1 MYGKVYSASVLGVE
15 GKLIE
20 VEVDISNGLP
30 HFAIVGLPDS
40 SVRESSE
47 RVRAAIKNS
56 GQSFPMNRITVNL
69 APADLRKEGA
79 SFDLAIAAGI
89 LSTTGQLTLPDNCL
103 VLGELSLDGGIRRV
117 PGILPMV
124 ETARNL
130 GITNVMLPAE
140 NAAEALLISG
150 VSVRPLRHLSDMV
163 HVEGEFISNMDMLR
177 LAVPIDRGM
186 NRGGASDSTLDF
198 ADVSGQ
204 FQAKRAIMIAAAGM
218 HNFILIGPPGTGK
231 TMLAKRLPSVLAEL
245 DEDEALEVTKIYSV
259 AGKGYDGMG
268 LIRQRPFRSP
278 HHTTSSGGLIG
289 GGPVP
294 KPGEVS
300 LAHRGV
306 LFLDELPEFPR
317 AVLEVLR
324 QPMEDRM
331 VTIGR
336 ARAVFTFP
344 ARFILAASMNPCP
357 CGYLGADYE
366 SNTCT
371 CSPLKVK
378 QYRSRISGPLLD
390 RIDLHVE
397 VPRIDYS
404 TISDKTPSLSSAEMK
419 QMIERAIAI
428 QADRYSRE
436 PIRYNGDL
444 SGKLLKK
451 YCRMSPEAEL
461 LMKESFEVL
470 GLSVRA
476 HDRILKI
483 ARTIAD
489 LEGIEGIE
497 ASHVAEAVQYRALD
511 RIYSV

>member
-89 LSTTGQLTLPDNCL
+89 LSTTGQLTLPEQCL
-103 VLGELSLDGGIRRV
+103 VLGELSLDGGVRRV

-124 ETARNL
+124 EAARNQ
-130 GITNVMLPAE
+130 GITNVMLPAG

-150 VSVRPLRHLSDMV
+150 VAVRPLQHLSDMAL
-163 HVEGEFISNMDMLR
+163 ENGEFIRDASL
-177 LAVPIDRGM
+177 LTSPTLTH
-186 NRGGASDSTLDF
+186 GGSKQEHESESALDF

-231 TMLAKRLPSVLAEL
+231 TMLARRLPTVLSEL
-245 DEDEALEVTKIYSV
+245 DEREALEVTKIYSV

-278 HHTTSSGGLIG
+278 HHTTSAGGLIG
-289 GGPVP
+289 GGTVP

-300 LAHRGV
+300 LSHRGV

-357 CGYLGADYE
+357 CGYLGAENE
-366 SNTCT
+366 SNACT
-371 CSPLKVK
+371 CSALKIK

-397 VPRIDYS
+397 VPRIDYG
-404 TISDKTPSLSSAEMK
+404 TISDKTPALSSSEMK
-419 QMIERAIAI
+419 QIIESAIVI
-428 QADRYSRE
+428 QNNRYARE
-436 PIRYNGDL
+436 AIRYNGDL

-451 YCRMSPEAEL
+451 YCRMSADAEL
-461 LMKESFEVL
+461 LMKESFDVL

-497 ASHVAEAVQYRALD
+497 ASHIAEAVQYRALD